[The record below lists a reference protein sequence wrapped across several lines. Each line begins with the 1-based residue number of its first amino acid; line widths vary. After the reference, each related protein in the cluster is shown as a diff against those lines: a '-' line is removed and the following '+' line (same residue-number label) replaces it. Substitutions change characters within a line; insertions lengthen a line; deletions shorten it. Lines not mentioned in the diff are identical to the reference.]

1 MGPFLLLRS
10 PRARALAG
18 LAIAVCGLAAAAGL
32 HFLDGALYLLPPLL
46 LAGAVLLGRY
56 PGERA
61 LLALATRRARPP
73 DRRQAVAST
82 APAPLARPPL
92 PRGGRLIASF
102 LAVRPP
108 PGAACLQG

>member
-1 MGPFLLLRS
+1 MLARS
-10 PRARALAG
+10 PGSRSQSAG
-18 LAIAVCGLAAAAGL
+18 WPLPPDCTSSTEP
-32 HFLDGALYLLPPLL
+32 LYLLPPLL
-46 LAGAVLLGRY
+46 LAGAVVLGRY

-73 DRRQAVAST
+73 GRRQVVAST

-92 PRGGRLIASF
+92 PRGGLLIASF

>member
-32 HFLDGALYLLPPLL
+32 HFLDGALYLLPPL
-46 LAGAVLLGRY
+46 
-56 PGERA
+56 
-61 LLALATRRARPP
+61 
-73 DRRQAVAST
+73 
-82 APAPLARPPL
+82 
-92 PRGGRLIASF
+92 PRGGLLIASF